1 MIITVKGPRR
11 WSQGDEGA
19 FFRWLNSIKAIRSWG
34 GVGAMLELR
43 FATRKVSAH
52 DLRELYALVRR
63 YRMDLGPLEPLN
75 QPRPERLKNLSAASQ
90 SR

>member
-1 MIITVKGPRR
+1 LV
-11 WSQGDEGA
+11 
-19 FFRWLNSIKAIRSWG
+19 
-34 GVGAMLELR
+34 ELDQSYPLL
-43 FATRKVSAH
+43 AP

-63 YRMDLGPLEPLN
+63 YRMDLEPLEPLN